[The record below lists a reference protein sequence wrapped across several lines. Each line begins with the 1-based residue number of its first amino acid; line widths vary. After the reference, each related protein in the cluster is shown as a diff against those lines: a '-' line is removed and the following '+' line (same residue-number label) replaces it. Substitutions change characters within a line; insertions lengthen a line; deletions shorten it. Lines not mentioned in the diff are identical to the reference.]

1 MREISVTNQPHRRR
15 HVGHLCRKTSGFRS
29 FRLYSFVSDWWVRII
44 HNRID
49 FLIYINFYQLEP
61 FRVQSGLTRRKPR
74 GRSPP
79 PARLIQAVRPP
90 GGRRARGSLQRTQTG
105 GARFP
110 LHHRARLQHLLGLGS
125 RTPAGPRRA
134 RARVRVAPTSAAVT
148 PGKAGASASQP
159 PPEIPV
165 PSTISPLFH
174 PPAAVGRRVLV
185 NCFSTLLLRHPNSCL
200 PATAAPVRSTC
211 QLLLESPSP
220 PPREP
225 ILA

>member
-1 MREISVTNQPHRRR
+1 MPL
-15 HVGHLCRKTSGFRS
+15 HVG
-29 FRLYSFVSDWWVRII
+29 
-44 HNRID
+44 
-49 FLIYINFYQLEP
+49 
-61 FRVQSGLTRRKPR
+61 KPR

-159 PPEIPV
+159 LSLHPKFP
-165 PSTISPLFH
+165 SPLHHLAAF
-174 PPAAVGRRVLV
+174 PPSSAAVGRRVLV
-185 NCFSTLLLRHPNSCL
+185 NCFSTLLLRQPNSCL

>member
-1 MREISVTNQPHRRR
+1 MKSLSPINPIDVATSATFAERRLASALL
-15 HVGHLCRKTSGFRS
+15 HVG
-29 FRLYSFVSDWWVRII
+29 
-44 HNRID
+44 
-49 FLIYINFYQLEP
+49 
-61 FRVQSGLTRRKPR
+61 KPR

-134 RARVRVAPTSAAVT
+134 RARQSRTNLRRRDAWQGWSLSQ
-148 PGKAGASASQP
+148 SASTRNSRPLHHLAAFP
-159 PPEIPV
+159 P
-165 PSTISPLFH
+165 SS
-174 PPAAVGRRVLV
+174 AAVGRRVLV